1 MNSQRTKQQVE
12 AIRQQRVM
20 QILDAALDVFA
31 HKGFHSATIAD
42 IAQKA
47 GIAKGLLYHYYSSKE
62 ELLSHI
68 VINGMNNLIE
78 KFDENHDGVLT
89 DAEMELFINDMFRKI
104 VENRN
109 YWKLYFSVMLQ
120 PNVFSKEL
128 MQKLEGIY
136 EPMVSILIQYFRH
149 KGYQNP
155 EMEFMILH
163 ALSDGIVINYITN
176 ENFPLD
182 AIKEEIIKRYV
193 K

>member
-1 MNSQRTKQQVE
+1 MPRTKQQVE

-62 ELLSHI
+62 ELLTHI

-163 ALSDGIVINYITN
+163 ALSDGIVINYISN

-182 AIKEEIIKRYV
+182 AIKEEIIKRYI

>member
-1 MNSQRTKQQVE
+1 MPRTKQQVE

-20 QILDAALDVFA
+20 QIFDAALDVFA

-136 EPMVSILIQYFRH
+136 EPMVSILIQYFRR
-149 KGYQNP
+149 KGY
-155 EMEFMILH
+155 
-163 ALSDGIVINYITN
+163 
-176 ENFPLD
+176 
-182 AIKEEIIKRYV
+182 
-193 K
+193 

>member
-1 MNSQRTKQQVE
+1 MPRTKQQVE
-12 AIRQQRVM
+12 VIRQQRVM

-136 EPMVSILIQYFRH
+136 EPMVSILIQYFRR

-163 ALSDGIVINYITN
+163 ALSDGIVINYISN

-182 AIKEEIIKRYV
+182 AIKEEIIKRYI

>member
-1 MNSQRTKQQVE
+1 MPRTKQQVE
-12 AIRQQRVM
+12 AIRQQRVS

-31 HKGFHSATIAD
+31 HKGFHSATIND

-47 GIAKGLLYHYYSSKE
+47 GVAKGLLYHYYSSKE

-68 VINGMNNLIE
+68 VIKGMNKLVE
-78 KFDENHDGVLT
+78 RFDENHDGILT
-89 DAEMELFINDMFRKI
+89 DTEMELFINDMFRKI

-128 MQKLEGIY
+128 MQKLESIY
-136 EPMVSILIQYFRH
+136 EPMVSILVQYFRH
-149 KGYQNP
+149 KGFQNP

-182 AIKEEIIKRYV
+182 AIKNEIIKRYV

>member
-1 MNSQRTKQQVE
+1 MPRTKQQVE

-136 EPMVSILIQYFRH
+136 EPMVSILIQYFRR

-163 ALSDGIVINYITN
+163 ALSDGIVINYISN

-182 AIKEEIIKRYV
+182 AIKEEIIKRYI

>member
-1 MNSQRTKQQVE
+1 MPRTKQQVE

-20 QILDAALDVFA
+20 QIFDAALDVFA

-120 PNVFSKEL
+120 PNVFGKEL

-136 EPMVSILIQYFRH
+136 EPMVSILIQYFRR

-163 ALSDGIVINYITN
+163 ALSDGIVINYISN

-182 AIKEEIIKRYV
+182 AIKEEIIKRYI

>member
-1 MNSQRTKQQVE
+1 MPRTKQQVE

-47 GIAKGLLYHYYSSKE
+47 GVAKGLLYHYYSSKE

-136 EPMVSILIQYFRH
+136 EPMVSILIQYFRR

-163 ALSDGIVINYITN
+163 ALSDGIVINYISN

>member
-1 MNSQRTKQQVE
+1 MPRTKQQVE

-31 HKGFHSATIAD
+31 HKGFHSSTIAD

-47 GIAKGLLYHYYSSKE
+47 GISKGLLYHYFSSKE

-104 VENRN
+104 VKNRN

-128 MQKLEGIY
+128 MQKLESIY
-136 EPMVSILIQYFRH
+136 EPMVSILIQYFRR

-155 EMEFMILH
+155 EMELMILH

>member
-1 MNSQRTKQQVE
+1 MPRTKQQVE
-12 AIRQQRVM
+12 VIRQQRVM

-68 VINGMNNLIE
+68 LINGMNNLIE

-136 EPMVSILIQYFRH
+136 EPMVSILIQYFRR

-163 ALSDGIVINYITN
+163 ALSDGIVINYISN

-182 AIKEEIIKRYV
+182 AIKEEIIKRYI

>member
-1 MNSQRTKQQVE
+1 MPRTKQQVE

-20 QILDAALDVFA
+20 QIFDAALDVFA

-128 MQKLEGIY
+128 IQKLEGIY
-136 EPMVSILIQYFRH
+136 EPMVSILIQYFRR
-149 KGYQNP
+149 KGYPNP
-155 EMEFMILH
+155 EMEFMMLH
-163 ALSDGIVINYITN
+163 ALSDGIIINYITN

-182 AIKEEIIKRYV
+182 AIKNEIIKRYV

>member
-1 MNSQRTKQQVE
+1 MPRTKQQVE

>member
-1 MNSQRTKQQVE
+1 MPRTKQQVE

-20 QILDAALDVFA
+20 QIFDAALDVFA

-136 EPMVSILIQYFRH
+136 EPMVSILIQYFRR
-149 KGYQNP
+149 KGYPNP
-155 EMEFMILH
+155 EMEFMMLH
-163 ALSDGIVINYITN
+163 ALSDGIIINYITN

-182 AIKEEIIKRYV
+182 AIKNEIIKRYV

>member
-1 MNSQRTKQQVE
+1 MPRTKQQVE

-20 QILDAALDVFA
+20 QIFDAALDVFA

-128 MQKLEGIY
+128 MQNLR
-136 EPMVSILIQYFRH
+136 VSMNQW
-149 KGYQNP
+149 YQ
-155 EMEFMILH
+155 
-163 ALSDGIVINYITN
+163 S
-176 ENFPLD
+176 
-182 AIKEEIIKRYV
+182 
-193 K
+193 

>member
-1 MNSQRTKQQVE
+1 MPRTKQQVE
-12 AIRQQRVM
+12 AIRRQRVN
-20 QILDAALDVFA
+20 QILDSALDVFA
-31 HKGFHSATIAD
+31 HKGFHSATIND

-47 GIAKGLLYHYYSSKE
+47 GVAMGLLHHYFSSKE

-68 VINGMNNLIE
+68 VINGMNKLVE
-78 KFDENHDGVLT
+78 KFDENHDGILT
-89 DAEMELFINDMFRKI
+89 DTEMELFINDMFRKI

-128 MQKLEGIY
+128 IQKLERIY
-136 EPMVSILIQYFRH
+136 EPMVSILVQYFRH

-163 ALSDGIVINYITN
+163 ALSDGIVINYIAN
-176 ENFPLD
+176 ENFTLD

>member
-1 MNSQRTKQQVE
+1 MPRTKQQVE

-62 ELLSHI
+62 ELLTHI

>member
-1 MNSQRTKQQVE
+1 MPRTKQQVE

-20 QILDAALDVFA
+20 QIFDAALDVFA

-62 ELLSHI
+62 ELLTHI

>member
-1 MNSQRTKQQVE
+1 MPRTKQQVE

-20 QILDAALDVFA
+20 QIFDAALDVFA

-136 EPMVSILIQYFRH
+136 EPMVSILIQYFRR

-163 ALSDGIVINYITN
+163 ALSDGIVINYISN

-182 AIKEEIIKRYV
+182 AIKEEIIKRYI

>member
-1 MNSQRTKQQVE
+1 MPRTKQQVE

-20 QILDAALDVFA
+20 QILDAALNVFA

-47 GIAKGLLYHYYSSKE
+47 GVSKGLLYHYYSSKE

-68 VINGMNNLIE
+68 VIAGMNNLVE

-89 DAEMELFINDMFRKI
+89 DTEMELFINDMFRKI
-104 VENRN
+104 IENRN
-109 YWKLYFSVMLQ
+109 YWKLYLLVMLQ

-128 MQKLEGIY
+128 MQKLESIY
-136 EPMVSILIQYFRH
+136 EPVVAILIQYFRR
-149 KGYQNP
+149 KGYPNP
-155 EMEFMILH
+155 DMEFMMLH
-163 ALSDGIVINYITN
+163 ALSDGIIINYITN
-176 ENFPLD
+176 EDFPLD
-182 AIKEEIIKRYV
+182 AIKNEIIKRYV

>member
-1 MNSQRTKQQVE
+1 MPRTKQQVE
-12 AIRQQRVM
+12 AIRQQRVI
-20 QILDAALDVFA
+20 QILDTALDVFA

-47 GIAKGLLYHYYSSKE
+47 GVAKGLLYHYYNSKE

-68 VINGMNNLIE
+68 VITGMNNLVE
-78 KFDENHDGVLT
+78 KFDEKHDGVLT
-89 DAEMELFINDMFRKI
+89 DTEMELFINDMFRKI

-128 MQKLEGIY
+128 MQKLESIY
-136 EPMVSILIQYFRH
+136 EPMVAILIQYFRS
-149 KGYQNP
+149 KGYPNP
-155 EMEFMILH
+155 EMEFMMLH
-163 ALSDGIVINYITN
+163 ALSDGIIINYITN

-182 AIKEEIIKRYV
+182 AIKNEIIKRYV

>member
-1 MNSQRTKQQVE
+1 MPRTKQQVE
-12 AIRQQRVM
+12 AIRRQRVI

-31 HKGFHSATIAD
+31 HKGFHSATITD
-42 IAQKA
+42 IAKKA
-47 GIAKGLLYHYYSSKE
+47 GIAKGLLYHYFNSKE
-62 ELLSHI
+62 ELLYHI
-68 VINGMNNLIE
+68 VLTGMNNLVE
-78 KFDENHDGVLT
+78 KFDENQDGVLT

-104 VENRN
+104 VENRC

-136 EPMVSILIQYFRH
+136 EPMVSIIIQYFRC

-155 EMEFMILH
+155 EMEFMMLH
-163 ALSDGIVINYITN
+163 ALSDGIIINYISN
-176 ENFPLD
+176 ESFPLD
-182 AIKEEIIKRYV
+182 AVKEEIIKRYV

>member
-1 MNSQRTKQQVE
+1 MPRTKQQVD
-12 AIRQQRVM
+12 AIRQQRVN
-20 QILDAALDVFA
+20 QILDVALDVFA
-31 HKGFHSATIAD
+31 YKGFHSATIND

-47 GIAKGLLYHYYSSKE
+47 GVAKGLLYHYYSSKE

-68 VINGMNNLIE
+68 VINGMNKLVE
-78 KFDENHDGVLT
+78 RFDENHDGIIT
-89 DAEMELFINDMFRKI
+89 DTEMELFINDMFRKI

-128 MQKLEGIY
+128 MQKLERIY
-136 EPMVSILIQYFRH
+136 EPMVSILVQYFRH
-149 KGYQNP
+149 KGFQNP

-163 ALSDGIVINYITN
+163 ALSDGIVINYLTN

-182 AIKEEIIKRYV
+182 AVKNEIIKRYV

>member
-1 MNSQRTKQQVE
+1 MPRTKQQVE

-136 EPMVSILIQYFRH
+136 EPMVSILIQYFRR

>member
-1 MNSQRTKQQVE
+1 MPRTKQQVE
-12 AIRQQRVM
+12 AIRQQRVK

-31 HKGFHSATIAD
+31 HKGFHTATIND

-68 VINGMNNLIE
+68 VINGMNKLVE
-78 KFDENHDGVLT
+78 KFDENHDGILT
-89 DAEMELFINDMFRKI
+89 DTEMELFINDMFRKI

-128 MQKLEGIY
+128 MQRLESIY
-136 EPMVSILIQYFRH
+136 EPMVSILVQYFRH
-149 KGYQNP
+149 KGFQNP

-182 AIKEEIIKRYV
+182 AVKNEIIKRYV

>member
-1 MNSQRTKQQVE
+1 MPRTKQQVE

-68 VINGMNNLIE
+68 VITGMNNLVE

-89 DAEMELFINDMFRKI
+89 DTEMELFINDMFRKI

-128 MQKLEGIY
+128 MQKLESIY
-136 EPMVSILIQYFRH
+136 EPMVSILVQYFRRR
-149 KGYQNP
+149 GYQNP
-155 EMEFMILH
+155 EMEFMMLH
-163 ALSDGIVINYITN
+163 ALSDGIIINYIAN
-176 ENFPLD
+176 EKFPLD
-182 AIKEEIIKRYV
+182 AIKNELIKRYV
-193 K
+193 KS

>member
-1 MNSQRTKQQVE
+1 MPRTKQQVE

-109 YWKLYFSVMLQ
+109 YWKLHFSVMLQ

-163 ALSDGIVINYITN
+163 ALSDGIVINYISN